1 MAALRSA
8 VRPLA
13 TAQYS
18 IASTSRAASTSAPSQ
33 PAASTS
39 TSTESKPATTRN
51 GALPLSWPAYLA
63 LRHKRRVYSQVASV
77 PTTIASLVASA
88 SYFGN
93 LEADPTQTI
102 FGVEPIFA
110 YIGAT

>member
-1 MAALRSA
+1 
-8 VRPLA
+8 
-13 TAQYS
+13 
-18 IASTSRAASTSAPSQ
+18 
-33 PAASTS
+33 
-39 TSTESKPATTRN
+39 
-51 GALPLSWPAYLA
+51 
-63 LRHKRRVYSQVASV
+63 V